1 MWELTLVMSN
11 SPQSSEEKLH
21 DLAKALDG
29 LERKTALP
37 APPVN
42 PKRLPKT
49 ELGPKMGLA
58 VQIMA
63 WGFRLFWG
71 LWIVLALMVTP
82 PRQISD
88 LIVVPFSAF
97 VCWLIF
103 QFYKAILV
111 AVAQKISGSR

>member
-1 MWELTLVMSN
+1 MSN
-11 SPQSSEEKLH
+11 SPRSSEEKLH
-21 DLAKALDG
+21 DLAKAIDG
-29 LERKTALP
+29 LERKTA
-37 APPVN
+37 APP
-42 PKRLPKT
+42 PPIKTKRLPKT
-49 ELGPKMGLA
+49 ELGAKTKLA

-88 LIVVPFSAF
+88 LIVVPFSVI

-103 QFYKAILV
+103 QFHKAIVV
-111 AVAQKISGSR
+111 AAARKISGSR